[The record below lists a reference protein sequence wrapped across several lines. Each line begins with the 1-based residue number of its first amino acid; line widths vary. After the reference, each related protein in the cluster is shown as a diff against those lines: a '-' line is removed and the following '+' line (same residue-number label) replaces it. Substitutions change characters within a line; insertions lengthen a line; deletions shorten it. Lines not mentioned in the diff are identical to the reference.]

1 MNTCLNFDPSRITSL
16 TSASKTRI
24 RLPYQ
29 WHTDDEQWE
38 ITLSILEAGLDLEE
52 VADIAIYAMIAPS
65 KRKIRTGFEI
75 IITDTHGKSHT
86 KRIVAYANDEEVCKI
101 LKSFFAANAPG
112 LDIDYYICFGHYF
125 NEYLKE
131 GDRQRSTIALDI
143 LKHGGTVEDVIST
156 LLPYKGKPRVI

>member
-38 ITLSILEAGLDLEE
+38 ITHSVLEAGLDFKE

-75 IITDTHGKSHT
+75 VITDTHGKIHT
-86 KRIVAYANDEEVCKI
+86 KRIAAHADDEEVCKI
-101 LKSFFAANAPG
+101 LKAFFAANAPG
-112 LDIDYYICFGHYF
+112 LDIDYHICFGHYF
-125 NEYLKE
+125 DQYLKE

-143 LKHGGTVEDVIST
+143 LQNGGTVEDVIST
-156 LLPYKGKPRVI
+156 LLPYRGKPRVI